1 MRAGLSGRSRG
12 AVAVV
17 CGCVVPW
24 GVLYHVDIGLQN
36 MLTGALSVEN
46 FSLYKRGSIINFFS
60 LCSALPSWRSHF
72 EPMAP

>member
-1 MRAGLSGRSRG
+1 MCCDLFLFSFSGARGAQRQKQG

-46 FSLYKRGSIINFFS
+46 FSLYKRG
-60 LCSALPSWRSHF
+60 
-72 EPMAP
+72 